1 MRSNHIISLCSQF
14 FLLLRFCLSTL
25 FCFSLSIFT
34 WYLTIIIFK
43 ETRRIHRRKLIFLSL
58 LTDILYVA
66 SLYVDNSNNM
76 ESASLNLKCFCESF
90 AGIFSDPDHLGDLPA
105 SNKPADGVGILI
117 NLTGKRRWRPFATWI
132 IKLIN
137 KCLTDG
143 TLYVEGLIDVSFVSA
158 ACSLLCYG
166 DADLHMVGSN
176 SYKFLLLV

>member
-1 MRSNHIISLCSQF
+1 MNHIISLCSHF

-25 FCFSLSIFT
+25 FCFLLSIFT

-43 ETRRIHRRKLIFLSL
+43 EKRLIFLSL

-105 SNKPADGVGILI
+105 SNKPADGVGIMI

-143 TLYVEGLIDVSFVSA
+143 ALYVEGLIDVSFVSA